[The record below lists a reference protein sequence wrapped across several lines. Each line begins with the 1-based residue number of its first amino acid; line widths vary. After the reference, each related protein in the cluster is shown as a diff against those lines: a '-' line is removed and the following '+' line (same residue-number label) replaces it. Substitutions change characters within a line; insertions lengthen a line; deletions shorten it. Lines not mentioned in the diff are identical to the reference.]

1 MKKLYISPLNAQ
13 ALLLKSLSP
22 YSENDGEYFHMATIR
37 TALPDRRW
45 DLDVLSENIYRGTT
59 MPEEKLQARR
69 IGHKTVVLR
78 YSFYKFIKQLY
89 EINNHK
95 FTFKPD
101 DAMAMLYKAESAYIL
116 EVMERAS
123 INPRGGKRGSGKR
136 TRIAQEK
143 KSYDTTTLANVWL
156 CQAA

>member
-1 MKKLYISPLNAQ
+1 MSRHHISPLSAH
-13 ALLLKSLSP
+13 ALLLKAMPP
-22 YSENDGEYFHMATIR
+22 YSENDGAYFHLSTIR
-37 TALPDRRW
+37 TTLPHRRW
-45 DLDVLSENIYRGTT
+45 DLDVLSENIYRGTN

-78 YSFYKFIKQLY
+78 DSFYKFIQQLY

-101 DAMAMLYKAESAYIL
+101 DAMAMLCKAEVAYRL

-123 INPRGGKRGSGKR
+123 LNPKGGRRGSGKR
-136 TRIAQEK
+136 TRIVQEK
-143 KSYDTTTLANVWL
+143 KAYDTATLANVW
-156 CQAA
+156 CTSN